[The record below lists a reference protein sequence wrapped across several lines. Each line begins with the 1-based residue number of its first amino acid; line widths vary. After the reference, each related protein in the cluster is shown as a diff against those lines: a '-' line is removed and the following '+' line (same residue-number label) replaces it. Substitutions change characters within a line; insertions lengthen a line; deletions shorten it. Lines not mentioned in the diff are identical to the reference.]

1 MGPSIELVNIDKSF
15 NHKSVLKSVN
25 LKVSK
30 GKSLVIIGRSGS
42 GKSVLLKCLL
52 GILKP
57 NKGKVYIENNDFYN
71 LDIYNKEKLL
81 KKFGVTFQ
89 GNALFDSLRIWENI
103 SFKMNQHENYST
115 QKLKEKVELI
125 IKLVGLNDSIFYL
138 YPSQISG
145 GMQKRVAIARAIIDE
160 PEFLIFDE
168 PTAGLDPV
176 TGSKINNLIIDN
188 VKRLGSTSITI
199 THDMDSV
206 KKIAD
211 NVAMINNGEIIW
223 HGGKESLNGSNNKL
237 LNQFINI

>member
-1 MGPSIELVNIDKSF
+1 MSPSIELVNIDKSF

-25 LKVSK
+25 LKVFK

-103 SFKMNQHENYST
+103 SFKINQHENYST
-115 QKLKEKVELI
+115 QELKEKVELT

-211 NVAMINNGEIIW
+211 NVAMIDNGEIIW
-223 HGGKESLNGSNNKL
+223 HGDKESLSVSNTNL

>member
-1 MGPSIELVNIDKSF
+1 MSPSIELVNIDKSF

-25 LKVSK
+25 LKIFK

-57 NKGKVYIENNDFYN
+57 NKGKVYIENNDFFN
-71 LDIYNKEKLL
+71 LDIYNKERLL

-103 SFKMNQHENYST
+103 SFKINQHEDYST
-115 QKLKEKVELI
+115 QKLKEKVELT

-211 NVAMINNGEIIW
+211 NVAMIDNGEIIW
-223 HGGKESLNGSNNKL
+223 HGDKESLSVSNNKL